1 MNPGIENVIDKPLQL
16 NQEIWRLVQLIE
28 PTDVFPESGCHKIKS
43 MRLVV
48 PLVLA
53 YLLAIIYASLEPF
66 EGWRWPLDP
75 LFGFVTAPW
84 PRYTIASDIVLN
96 IVAYLPF
103 GALLYVALQPKLS
116 PADALWLAILLG
128 AALSFTLESIQ
139 MFLPARIASNVDL
152 LTNIIGA
159 TIGALA
165 AKALWQPLWV
175 MARRW
180 LRADWFGDA
189 GATVIALWIIAQLYP
204 MPFALGT
211 GDLREALNLAPAFTH
226 SPESYIATQAIVAAL
241 FTVAVGLL
249 ISLSVQPQRAPLLAI
264 AMTLLCAFIDKSLAM
279 ETLTSVN
286 GSQWITPGVVLGLIV
301 SMFALLV
308 VVRQP
313 PQVRAVIAMACL
325 VGGAITVNIAPGNPY
340 QTLPVFMLPPEITHL
355 ARFGHIILA
364 LSVGWPLLAIIY
376 FAWALAHRDAL
387 SSSDHRL

>member
-1 MNPGIENVIDKPLQL
+1 
-16 NQEIWRLVQLIE
+16 
-28 PTDVFPESGCHKIKS
+28 

-264 AMTLLCAFIDKSLAM
+264 AMTLLCAFIVKSFAM

-301 SMFALLV
+301 STFALLV

-313 PQVRAVIAMACL
+313 PQARAVIAMACL
-325 VGGAITVNIAPGNPY
+325 VGGAITVNIAPANPY